1 MAKGDLRENID
12 RAKKLNEDM
21 LNDGFLDEIGRKR
34 MQKTIDQQQAWIDII
49 DNSPFGED
57 DPRLAEAKL
66 KFGSESDGGDDK
78 ERK

>member
-34 MQKTIDQQQAWIDII
+34 MQK
-49 DNSPFGED
+49 
-57 DPRLAEAKL
+57 R
-66 KFGSESDGGDDK
+66 
-78 ERK
+78 